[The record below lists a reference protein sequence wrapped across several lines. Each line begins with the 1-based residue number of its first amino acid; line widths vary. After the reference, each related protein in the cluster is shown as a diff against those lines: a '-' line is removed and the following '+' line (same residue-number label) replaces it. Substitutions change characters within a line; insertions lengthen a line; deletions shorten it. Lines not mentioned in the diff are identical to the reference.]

1 MPHGEK
7 GPVCGSMRWN
17 RETERPYFSPLYE
30 NGGLFR
36 PTGGEDCLGCP
47 GNRAKRANETA
58 AIG

>member
-7 GPVCGSMRWN
+7 GQDCGGMRWN
-17 RETERPYFSPLYE
+17 VGTERPYFSPLYE

-47 GNRAKRANETA
+47 GNGARQANGTV